1 MHNTEGKRFLIIDCR
16 FEYEYKGGHIRDAI
30 NIIKP
35 DDLDEVLIKNRHL
48 LCKEE
53 SLQCIKQDWKQA
65 LQQSRLRPGWM
76 LEDQSKFEPPILV
89 FHCEF
94 SQKRGPRALR
104 ALRNLDRTLNS
115 ANWPTLSY
123 PEVYI
128 LENGYKN
135 FHSKFPVKLANIIYS
150 YLKIGTL

>member
-1 MHNTEGKRFLIIDCR
+1 M
-16 FEYEYKGGHIRDAI
+16 
-30 NIIKP
+30 
-35 DDLDEVLIKNRHL
+35 IKNRHL
-48 LCKEE
+48 LFKEE
-53 SLQCIKQDWKQA
+53 SLQCVKQDWRQA
-65 LQQSRLRPGWM
+65 LQQSRQRPGWM

-135 FHSKFPVKLANIIYS
+135 FHSKFPVNFFS
-150 YLKIGTL
+150 